1 VTSCVC
7 PAAMTAVVASP
18 YLLRGYAAGI
28 TQACCGR
35 NCPLHERFASGKKLL
50 KVSVSALRAD
60 MTGRLTGMRRMP
72 QGRPI
77 LWMPIR
83 GDFNASTME
92 DGMWQTVLTSNM
104 AGAMFACSPSCAT
117 NAVLHPGRSVG
128 GVGVC
133 VRSQVRGRRGC

>member
-35 NCPLHERFASGKKLL
+35 NCPLRERFASGKKLL

-60 MTGRLTGMRRMP
+60 MTGRLTGMRLTGTRRMP

-77 LWMPIR
+77 LWMPPEHWER
-83 GDFNASTME
+83 TPALFVGSKTSFWCALLL
-92 DGMWQTVLTSNM
+92 GCVLT
-104 AGAMFACSPSCAT
+104 
-117 NAVLHPGRSVG
+117 LE
-128 GVGVC
+128 
-133 VRSQVRGRRGC
+133 